1 MMKIEIL
8 SRIIKEKIVAI
19 IRTSDSEDAKK
30 LVDACLE
37 GGINSVE
44 ITFTVPNAH
53 KVIESLRKE
62 YDEKTLLLGA
72 GTVLDSETAR
82 FAIMNG
88 AQYIVTPS
96 LNTETIRIC
105 NRYQIPI
112 MAGAMSVKEVVEAME
127 YGADIVKV
135 FPGETLGPSF
145 IKAVKGPLPYAPL
158 MPTGGVNIDNILE
171 WFNAGVI
178 AVGVGSALTKEAK
191 TGNYRSVTEMA
202 KRFVEKIKT
211 LE

>member
-1 MMKIEIL
+1 MKIEIL